1 MAGRRP
7 KGVFELGLA
16 CLDSQ
21 ARGRTEHRPVT
32 LDYPEHI
39 IRRFSFEASGG
50 LGWRVSALMTPRPQP
65 APWKIVV
72 ITGAPSWAEYWA
84 PVLAALPADR
94 EMVVVNRP
102 GFAGS
107 DPFICV
113 SDIRI
118 QAEALTSVLDAAPG
132 QKILLVGQSYG
143 AAIAILMAE
152 LKPNKVAGV
161 VLLSS
166 FLGEAGPTARWL
178 VDTGAKVLS
187 LIPRDLRNAV
197 MEVSNQR
204 AQLGHMRSALQ
215 RLNVPVHIVHGDRD
229 DFAPIALA
237 QQLARE
243 ARTRRPIRFE
253 TVPGADHFLTDG
265 PVETLIAC
273 LERNRIYEKCQMVSW
288 ILCVVGLPFYVDGHF
303 HRCRRK
309 LLKHGEVNGG
319 TQ

>member
-1 MAGRRP
+1 MSAQKRP
-7 KGVFELGLA
+7 KGVLAMGLA
-16 CLDSQ
+16 CLD
-21 ARGRTEHRPVT
+21 AAVRHRTEHVPT
-32 LDYPEHI
+32 GLIYPESVV
-39 IRRFSFEASGG
+39 RRTSFVAGGG
-50 LGWRVSALMTPRPQP
+50 LGWRISALETPRVTP

-273 LERNRIYEKCQMVSW
+273 LESCIPTKPSAWRMPA
-288 ILCVVGLPFYVDGHF
+288 LPT
-303 HRCRRK
+303 
-309 LLKHGEVNGG
+309 LGG
-319 TQ
+319 WLSPRTIKSTAAAA